1 MLYILLCGFPPFY
14 GDEDEEMFELI
25 RRATYAFPEDIDGY
39 QTTWGGISAQAKGL
53 IRQLLCVDPRERL
66 SAAAV
71 GKHEWVSSRVSRTP
85 RSWMGKMRERSS
97 SGCTARNSGA
107 IRAQFGRNSAQLFG
121 DASSLYCRWASK
133 SKKEGDRADRGQ
145 IDRGAAVPAAAAG
158 STAPKKINV
167 DSKMV
172 GAGDSVAAREGEVKM
187 GHTLQQK
194 GVVNQFSRWIVDRMF
209 NKREMRILMVG
220 LDASGKTSILYR
232 LKLGKPKKTIPTIG
246 FNVETLEYKNIA
258 FTVWD
263 VGGQEKLRALW
274 RHYFANTQARGAILR
289 NSAQFF

>member
-1 MLYILLCGFPPFY
+1 M
-14 GDEDEEMFELI
+14 
-25 RRATYAFPEDIDGY
+25 
-39 QTTWGGISAQAKGL
+39 
-53 IRQLLCVDPRERL
+53 
-66 SAAAV
+66 
-71 GKHEWVSSRVSRTP
+71 
-85 RSWMGKMRERSS
+85 
-97 SGCTARNSGA
+97 
-107 IRAQFGRNSAQLFG
+107 
-121 DASSLYCRWASK
+121 
-133 SKKEGDRADRGQ
+133 
-145 IDRGAAVPAAAAG
+145 PAAAAG

-172 GAGDSVAAREGEVKM
+172 GAGDAVAAREGEGKM

-274 RHYFANTQARGAILR
+274 RHYFANTQARGAIRR
-289 NSAQFF
+289 NSAQFGAILLSPYPFPQALIFVVDSSDRARLQEAAEELHRLIHEEELKDALLLVFANKQDLPGACNAAEISEQMRLYPPHISKSCYIQSCCATTGDGLYEGLDWLSSMVGP

>member
-1 MLYILLCGFPPFY
+1 
-14 GDEDEEMFELI
+14 
-25 RRATYAFPEDIDGY
+25 
-39 QTTWGGISAQAKGL
+39 
-53 IRQLLCVDPRERL
+53 
-66 SAAAV
+66 
-71 GKHEWVSSRVSRTP
+71 
-85 RSWMGKMRERSS
+85 MR
-97 SGCTARNSGA
+97 A
-107 IRAQFGRNSAQLFG
+107 IRAQFGRNSGAIPAQLFR

-172 GAGDSVAAREGEVKM
+172 GAGDAVAAREGEGKM

-246 FNVETLEYKNIA
+246 FNVETLEYIA
-258 FTVWD
+258 
-263 VGGQEKLRALW
+263 R
-274 RHYFANTQARGAILR
+274 NSGAILG
-289 NSAQFF
+289 NSAQLS